1 MAFEGEA
8 GKWSLP
14 PEIETW
20 LQVEGSDQGS
30 QSRVCE
36 DARKAIDYD
45 AFLASGDQERRKL
58 HQTP

>member
-45 AFLASGDQERRKL
+45 AFLASGV
-58 HQTP
+58 